1 MFFVV
6 HFSESIYEG
15 NEGRELFFNFSF
27 NVKFI
32 VTANVGLIE
41 IKKKGIVIEKNYE
54 GKIILIQEY
63 S

>member
-32 VTANVGLIE
+32 VTANVWLKL
-41 IKKKGIVIEKNYE
+41 KKKESLSRKIMKEK
-54 GKIILIQEY
+54 
-63 S
+63 